1 VAQALVDKVL
11 LVALV
16 DGTTLM
22 TNAQEEVVAHLP

>member
-16 DGTTLM
+16 DGTAVM
-22 TNAQEEVVAHLP
+22 INAQAEVVAHPP